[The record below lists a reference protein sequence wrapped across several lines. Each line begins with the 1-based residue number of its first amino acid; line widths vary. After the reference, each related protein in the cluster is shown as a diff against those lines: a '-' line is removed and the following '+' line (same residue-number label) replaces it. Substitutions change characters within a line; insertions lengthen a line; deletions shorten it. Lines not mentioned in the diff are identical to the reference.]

1 MDILQIGTDILK
13 SKLGGQAGVNSD
25 AISGVLKKLIG
36 EGNDL
41 DIAGLMAGLQSG
53 GLASIA
59 ASWLGDGKNDS
70 ISGDQLKELLGG
82 EKVAAAAAELGTDEQ
97 TLLGGL
103 SDAVP
108 GMVDK
113 ASSGGSLL
121 DAVGGLGGAMDM
133 AKKFF

>member
-13 SKLGGQAGVNSD
+13 SKLGGQAGINND

>member
-1 MDILQIGTDILK
+1 MDILQIGTDMLK
-13 SKLGGQAGVNSD
+13 SKLGGQAGLSND
-25 AISGVLKKLIG
+25 AISGVLGKLIG
-36 EGNDL
+36 NGNEL
-41 DIAGLMAGLQSG
+41 DIAGLVASLQSG
-53 GLASIA
+53 GLASVA
-59 ASWLGDGKNDS
+59 ASWLGDGSNES
-70 ISGDQLKELLGG
+70 ISQNQIKDALGS

-103 SDAVP
+103 SDALP

>member
-13 SKLGGQAGVNSD
+13 SKLGGQAGVNND

-70 ISGDQLKELLGG
+70 VSGDQLKEVLGG
-82 EKVAAAAAELGTDEQ
+82 EKIAAAAAELGTDEQ

-103 SDAVP
+103 TDALP
-108 GMVDK
+108 GMIDK

-133 AKKFF
+133 AKKLF

>member
-1 MDILQIGTDILK
+1 MDILQIGTDMLK
-13 SKLGGQAGVNSD
+13 SKLGGQAGLSND
-25 AISGVLKKLIG
+25 AISGVLGKLIG
-36 EGNDL
+36 NGNEL
-41 DIAGLMAGLQSG
+41 DIAGLVASLQSG
-53 GLASIA
+53 GLASVA
-59 ASWLGDGKNDS
+59 ASWLGDGSNES
-70 ISGDQLKELLGG
+70 ISQNQIKDALGS

-103 SDAVP
+103 SDALP

-121 DAVGGLGGAMDM
+121 DAVGGLNGAMDM